1 MKKCNIVDK
10 ASDLA
15 SEVWAEE
22 LPDNF
27 DPSDLHYNEIL
38 ANIRHEFTNYQEL
51 LWQLPLCVDFENP
64 DYCEKVTIEGYGCPL
79 QEEAHDIIKWS
90 AKEKAEQIYSKW
102 LEKKKLNMKT
112 TNEHMTKEEIEKKI
126 KAKLKWEKFDNYE
139 LKITNRIA
147 HCNIC
152 RHEIQK
158 DEQRAI
164 VNPQVVSRRY
174 LTCLK
179 CLKLLKKKN
188 R

>member
-27 DPSDLHYNEIL
+27 EPGDLYYNEIL

-79 QEEAHDIIKWS
+79 QKEAHDIIKWS

-102 LEKKKLNMKT
+102 LEKKKLNV
-112 TNEHMTKEEIEKKI
+112 I
-126 KAKLKWEKFDNYE
+126 
-139 LKITNRIA
+139 
-147 HCNIC
+147 
-152 RHEIQK
+152 IQH
-158 DEQRAI
+158 
-164 VNPQVVSRRY
+164 
-174 LTCLK
+174 
-179 CLKLLKKKN
+179 
-188 R
+188 

>member
-27 DPSDLHYNEIL
+27 EPGDLYYNEIL

-126 KAKLKWEKFDNYE
+126 K
-139 LKITNRIA
+139 
-147 HCNIC
+147 
-152 RHEIQK
+152 
-158 DEQRAI
+158 
-164 VNPQVVSRRY
+164 
-174 LTCLK
+174 
-179 CLKLLKKKN
+179 
-188 R
+188 